1 MSAALSVPRE
11 NAMGRPC
18 YWTYPKDQS
27 RPVSKQ
33 KEPESCS
40 PLRNVLWL
48 VQMQNHRPLEAF
60 GRRTHLETRSPGDSG
75 VRQRCGR
82 QKVAEWMEDLGHGS
96 EFARSCTTLRKKI
109 ETAVRFGGS
118 VMTGSRC
125 VLTVMYLDI
134 ILIQGFT
141 KTGAGLPNAVLPS
154 TTEGL
159 LLDTFGV
166 KWTLQEETPCSFT
179 P

>member
-118 VMTGSRC
+118 VMTGSSKVDTPGRNSMFIYTMTVCLGGGIHTLAGKAHKWQRIQDC
-125 VLTVMYLDI
+125 VHWIFY
-134 ILIQGFT
+134 
-141 KTGAGLPNAVLPS
+141 S
-154 TTEGL
+154 TSSL
-159 LLDTFGV
+159 YFY
-166 KWTLQEETPCSFT
+166 
-179 P
+179 